1 MCDPPVNSV
10 PLKQLR
16 NLLFFSVESSE
27 TVALNYLRLIFDPFQ
42 SLRRN
47 TKGSHAEGGE
57 DAILTHYRGF
67 VEGRATPPVG
77 PAGF

>member
-16 NLLFFSVESSE
+16 IFFFRAESSE
-27 TVALNYLRLIFDPFQ
+27 TVALNYLWLIFDPFQ

-57 DAILTHYRGF
+57 DDAILTHYRGF